1 MKYQN
6 LSLALCLLCG
16 GCGNMLK
23 TEYHAPEISFP
34 SSKNGD
40 YRTQKKITRLGGGD
54 VFKDPILSKI
64 IEDTIKNNND
74 LHAAALRLEKG
85 RLESGEIDTGL
96 LPDFSMSLGASSSR
110 LISQSSQTS
119 ENYSGSISMSY
130 EIDLW
135 GKLARTRERAKWNIE
150 ASIEDLNNTRLLV
163 IESISKSYWSIAK
176 LNEQIIFNQQRL
188 EIAES
193 TYKIVKA
200 KYESGAGSKSDVLLA
215 EKSLFLSK
223 LQLRNVISQRWIER
237 NTMATVYNRDGF
249 KFAEERTGLGDF
261 QRITLPLYQPV
272 EIVSFR
278 PDVKAAE
285 INIRSALS
293 GYDVAKT
300 NFFPSISLGATLSA
314 GSSVYSRWFSEQTL
328 LQSISAVIP
337 ILQWRKLNYQLM
349 KEKITVE
356 LAVDDFRKTVLK
368 AIAEVETALETRNKS
383 EYALDVQRKALSL
396 SQEIMRMNT
405 VKYKS
410 GFINFQTLLDSQD
423 DVLNQRIS
431 YLDCQYDYLLSTMK
445 FFLSIGGDIFN
456 KGDGQNGN

>member
-1 MKYQN
+1 M
-6 LSLALCLLCG
+6 
-16 GCGNMLK
+16 
-23 TEYHAPEISFP
+23 
-34 SSKNGD
+34 
-40 YRTQKKITRLGGGD
+40 GGD

-119 ENYSGSISMSY
+119 ENYSGTISMSY

-200 KYESGAGSKSDVLLA
+200 KYESGASSKSDVLLA

-223 LQLRNVISQRWIER
+223 LQLRNVISQRWTER

-445 FFLSIGGDIFN
+445 FLLSIGGDIFN